1 MMKSGAPPDKVLY
14 RLLPTE
20 SQAELI
26 SEGYHSLVPGLIY
39 FFEMILCIF
48 DTGYA
53 LFSAKTNT
61 DNNIRVFGHLTGADS
76 LLESWGGFIGKDK

>member
-26 SEGYHSLVPGLIY
+26 SEGCHSLVPGLIY
-39 FFEMILCIF
+39 FFLDDIMYL
-48 DTGYA
+48 
-53 LFSAKTNT
+53 
-61 DNNIRVFGHLTGADS
+61 
-76 LLESWGGFIGKDK
+76 